1 MLSPLGEDSNPF
13 ALTPTVFPVKTGL
26 YSRTGRVT
34 KVTLLTI
41 MFNYAYE
48 KKACAAYRI
57 RTHLTCSLSSKY
69 DLPAGRLQLVG
80 RMAMTMLTHRHG
92 SKTN

>member
-13 ALTPTVFPVKTGL
+13 AMTPTVFPVKTGL

-41 MFNYAYE
+41 MFNYAY
-48 KKACAAYRI
+48 KKHVQPMGFEPISPAPSAANMIYQQVG
-57 RTHLTCSLSSKY
+57 SS
-69 DLPAGRLQLVG
+69 
-80 RMAMTMLTHRHG
+80 
-92 SKTN
+92 S